1 MLWPSHRA
9 RAEIMA
15 LSDTRAVEAG
25 DRAMMPASRPLWT
38 WQAGR
43 EGHASLAGKRIV

>member
-1 MLWPSHRA
+1 VIPWFGCVRSVAPDMLWPSHRA

-25 DRAMMPASRPLWT
+25 DRAMMPASRPL
-38 WQAGR
+38 
-43 EGHASLAGKRIV
+43 

>member
-1 MLWPSHRA
+1 MPGMLWSSHRA

-15 LSDTRAVEAG
+15 SLDTRAAEAS
-25 DRAMMPASRPLWT
+25 DRAMMPAPRPLWT

-43 EGHASLAGKRIV
+43 EQHGSLAV